1 MLRLFLACAAAH
13 ATVAYCVSRPVGVAR
28 SRWITTPRT
37 PALALCS
44 PLPPLVATRL
54 ALSDSAAA
62 EEIRAIAPE
71 ELAELTSALQQAVG
85 DAGPLSFSGDAT
97 RLSRMLAVALARSG
111 EIELSELSARAVL
124 ASTPVDAAMLFLLGV
139 ACEARDELDEAL
151 DAYEKAL
158 EAEPDHW
165 RTLFHLGK
173 LALSIGLQPQARDYF
188 GQVLEINPA
197 HAATARILDKFQEFD
212 ELEVQQVRRCAVA
225 TLRHVPRTAWRQ
237 A

>member
-1 MLRLFLACAAAH
+1 
-13 ATVAYCVSRPVGVAR
+13 
-28 SRWITTPRT
+28 
-37 PALALCS
+37 
-44 PLPPLVATRL
+44 
-54 ALSDSAAA
+54 
-62 EEIRAIAPE
+62 
-71 ELAELTSALQQAVG
+71 
-85 DAGPLSFSGDAT
+85 
-97 RLSRMLAVALARSG
+97 MLAVALARSG

-124 ASTPVDAAMLFLLGV
+124 ASTPVDAEMLFLLGV
-139 ACEARDELDEAL
+139 ACEARDGLDEAL

-212 ELEVQQVRRCAVA
+212 ELEVQQAKAIGQAETEESDGDLELDGAQLVEVRAYISPRLSVA
-225 TLRHVPRTAWRQ
+225 HAHLPAPHRHTRN
-237 A
+237 

>member
-1 MLRLFLACAAAH
+1 MSLWW
-13 ATVAYCVSRPVGVAR
+13 T
-28 SRWITTPRT
+28 
-37 PALALCS
+37 AL
-44 PLPPLVATRL
+44 VT
-54 ALSDSAAA
+54 
-62 EEIRAIAPE
+62 
-71 ELAELTSALQQAVG
+71 QQ
-85 DAGPLSFSGDAT
+85 
-97 RLSRMLAVALARSG
+97 
-111 EIELSELSARAVL
+111 
-124 ASTPVDAAMLFLLGV
+124 
-139 ACEARDELDEAL
+139 ELDAAL

-173 LALSIGLQPQARDYF
+173 LALSIGLQPQAREYF

-212 ELEVQQVRRCAVA
+212 ELEAQQVRRCAVA